1 MVFEGGD
8 DDGAGATTVVGAD
21 EPASGAG
28 KTVGGEPQDHVQS
41 HDPIKEAEAARG
53 AAIDDIEKA
62 WPEELKAEVLDKLQT
77 LVAEKRTIDG
87 DYYDL
92 IFEPKG
98 CCQKCRAILQNSTEI
113 LMLVVVTA
121 LAIANASALS
131 VAFLLLTALLTATAS
146 MAAERRMTY
155 GLIINVVLMG
165 LLIAVTAL
173 KVVHMLSKPVEYR
186 GDDSIDH
193 ARRVAELL
201 GFKMS
206 ASKCKPVCAADD
218 DRCCS
223 YEFAFV
229 ASLTFDVYLAI
240 LYLVG
245 IIRFSLTRRGLAK
258 LREQSTAV
266 FMIKTFQ

>member
-8 DDGAGATTVVGAD
+8 DDGAGATTGAGAD

-28 KTVGGEPQDHVQS
+28 KTVGGEPQDHQP
-41 HDPIKEAEAARG
+41 HDPMKEADEARG

-77 LVAEKRTIDG
+77 LVAEKRAIDG

-98 CCQKCRAILQNSTEI
+98 CCQKCSAILQNSTEI

-131 VAFLLLTALLTATAS
+131 VAFLLLTALLTVTAS

-155 GLIINVVLMG
+155 GLIINVILMG
-165 LLIAVTAL
+165 LLLTLTAL
-173 KVVHMLSKPVEYR
+173 KVVHMVSSPVVYGRKAEL
-186 GDDSIDH
+186 G
-193 ARRVAELL
+193 AVRRTAELL
-201 GFKMS
+201 GAQMS

-218 DRCCS
+218 DHCCS
-223 YEFAFV
+223 YEFALV

-240 LYLVG
+240 LYLAG